1 MQTSV
6 EWREEIVVCNTAFSV
21 QNKHLRSHK
30 QFFVQ
35 AQKQES
41 PTAVYIYFEQLG
53 LQEELSATVEESARG
68 SITEGKMPKNK
79 KERKKKKEW
88 HN

>member
-1 MQTSV
+1 M
-6 EWREEIVVCNTAFSV
+6 CNTAFSV

-30 QFFVQ
+30 QVFVQ

-53 LQEELSATVEESARG
+53 LQEERSATIEESARG

-79 KERKKKKEW
+79 KERKKKKGMTQLDHSHVKISEV
-88 HN
+88 